1 MASVPMAEKIRTM
14 EETECDHYRSL
25 GEGYK
30 RTSGDSTDDMEIA
43 IGEQDFRKLIR
54 ENGFFADK
62 SLLIREMLKR
72 KSSAY
77 LITRPRRFGKSLG
90 LSMIDCFFNVRYAEE
105 EAENDSFTGLRIEQC
120 PEYGM
125 YRERYRNRYPV
136 IRMSFTSIR
145 SESAEAFGKDLRDY
159 VSDLAL
165 EDFRYLATSD
175 ALDDVLRSR
184 FERIQCGDTEN
195 PGRDFQILCM
205 MLKIHHGIEPIL
217 LIDEYDKPLSN
228 TCGKP
233 FFREVAE
240 IYGSFMESIVKDN
253 RYLSFTVMTGVQRI
267 VTDGIASG
275 LNHVHHCSVLSS
287 EFAEHFGLTSEEV
300 EEAIQR
306 QTDDTF
312 PELSEDGR
320 RGYAARKL
328 SEAKDWYDGYR
339 IGGCEIFNPWSI
351 TRFVDEGVRRDKPP
365 VAYWCATSKDD
376 TLVEVL
382 SGFGPKE
389 LEDITDLYTSD
400 GTPPFEE
407 INPATVIWSGDRRR
421 TFDDVVSLLVSCGY
435 LTTDEV
441 EGGLRIRIPNR
452 EVRKQYDVLMRHVYC
467 SCTPDAVKLM
477 EHIIRRD
484 AALVKK
490 DLEDMMK
497 GGAYLDGYDEYRYK
511 SWLRMV
517 FKFSGYR
524 AEAEKSTGEG
534 RSDLFVHEHNRNP
547 PILIE
552 IKVLPPESG
561 KDLSES
567 LKEGTDQIIDQK
579 YIDECMQP
587 GVIALAVAFKK
598 TSCEVEFLNRSRS
611 SGAPAPLGPPI

>member
-1 MASVPMAEKIRTM
+1 MAEKIRTM
-14 EETECDHYRSL
+14 GETECDHYRSL

-30 RTSGDSTDDMEIA
+30 KTSGDSTDDMEIA
-43 IGEQDFRKLIR
+43 IGEQDFRKLIC

-184 FERIQCGDTEN
+184 FERIQGGDTEN

-240 IYGSFMESIVKDN
+240 VYGSFMESIVKDN

-320 RGYAARKL
+320 RGYATRKL

-452 EVRKQYDVLMRHVYC
+452 EVR
-467 SCTPDAVKLM
+467 
-477 EHIIRRD
+477 
-484 AALVKK
+484 
-490 DLEDMMK
+490 
-497 GGAYLDGYDEYRYK
+497 
-511 SWLRMV
+511 
-517 FKFSGYR
+517 
-524 AEAEKSTGEG
+524 
-534 RSDLFVHEHNRNP
+534 
-547 PILIE
+547 
-552 IKVLPPESG
+552 
-561 KDLSES
+561 
-567 LKEGTDQIIDQK
+567 
-579 YIDECMQP
+579 
-587 GVIALAVAFKK
+587 
-598 TSCEVEFLNRSRS
+598 
-611 SGAPAPLGPPI
+611 